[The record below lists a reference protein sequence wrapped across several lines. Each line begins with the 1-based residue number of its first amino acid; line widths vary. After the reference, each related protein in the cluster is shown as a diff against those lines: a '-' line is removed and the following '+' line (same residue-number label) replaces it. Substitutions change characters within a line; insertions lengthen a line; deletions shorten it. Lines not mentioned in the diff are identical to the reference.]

1 MLFKKIYKSKMKRKL
16 LTLALALTTTL
27 VANAIPA
34 QRGIWRTMQLPNGTE
49 VKVELRGDEFMSFWQ
64 DASGNRY
71 TVDAQNRLRVADMDQ
86 LRKISKELRTKADNV
101 VGDMRRVKSKSN
113 KIEYKGNKR
122 CLILLA
128 QFSDK
133 AFSMADPKAFYT
145 RVANEKGFSENGF
158 MGSVADYFSAQSGG
172 QFNITFD
179 VVGPYTLGSVKSYG
193 ENVNDASGNRLYDK
207 NAEGM
212 IIGACSEAYTD
223 GLDFSP
229 YDWNDDG
236 IVEMVYVIYAGE
248 GEATGGA
255 KETIWP
261 HKSQLQSPTRYGS
274 KKVSIYACSNEVN
287 GGNKLAGIG
296 TICHEFSHCMGFPDV
311 YDIDYGGNYGMGTWD
326 LMCSGSYNGDTYC
339 PAGYTAYEKMVAGW
353 INPIELTENASYSN
367 IKTTADGGDAYIFY
381 HPENKDEYYLIENRQ
396 RKGWDKYLAAGG
408 ILVNHITYDKTV
420 WDYNMPNT
428 FRKGINDI
436 ERITI
441 IPADNQKTASSEA
454 NDPFGT
460 KDNYR
465 QLTNA
470 SQPADVANTEN
481 ASGSKVMNISL
492 TKMNVTGGLASFTF
506 TNHNLG
512 TGEVD
517 GYVLHETF
525 DLSLGT
531 GGNDNK
537 FKPSSKL
544 DANFATGTLT
554 TDVPGWSGEYLRG
567 GSQCLRVGKNGGSD
581 SKVTTPEFTLNGESK
596 LTFRAAAWNDG
607 SGTTLKVSA
616 SNGSLANS
624 EFTMPAG
631 AWGDFS
637 TTIKGNGKVKLTF
650 QGELRYFLDEVFVTD
665 PGTTGIENVE
675 MNTTPAVRG
684 VYSLDGRYLGNDVS
698 KLGKGLYIVNGE
710 KVVK

>member
-1 MLFKKIYKSKMKRKL
+1 MFYLQHSDY
-16 LTLALALTTTL
+16 
-27 VANAIPA
+27 
-34 QRGIWRTMQLPNGTE
+34 G
-49 VKVELRGDEFMSFWQ
+49 KVFD
-64 DASGNRY
+64 
-71 TVDAQNRLRVADMDQ
+71 T
-86 LRKISKELRTKADNV
+86 
-101 VGDMRRVKSKSN
+101 
-113 KIEYKGNKR
+113 
-122 CLILLA
+122 
-128 QFSDK
+128 
-133 AFSMADPKAFYT
+133 
-145 RVANEKGFSENGF
+145 
-158 MGSVADYFSAQSGG
+158 G
-172 QFNITFD
+172 Q
-179 VVGPYTLGSVKSYG
+179 G
-193 ENVNDASGNRLYDK
+193 
-207 NAEGM
+207 
-212 IIGACSEAYTD
+212 
-223 GLDFSP
+223 
-229 YDWNDDG
+229 
-236 IVEMVYVIYAGE
+236 VYVN
-248 GEATGGA
+248 T
-255 KETIWP
+255 
-261 HKSQLQSPTRYGS
+261 
-274 KKVSIYACSNEVN
+274 YACSCELNPDK
-287 GGNKLAGIG
+287 GCDGIG
-296 TICHEFSHCMGFPDV
+296 TVCHEFSHCMGYPDV
-311 YDIDYGGNYGMGTWD
+311 YDIEYGGNYGMGTWD

-353 INPIELTENASYSN
+353 INPVELTENASYSD
-367 IKTTADGGDAYIFY
+367 IKTTADGGNAYIFY

-428 FRKGINDI
+428 FHKGINDI

-441 IPADNQKTASSEA
+441 IPADNKKTSTTEA
-454 NDPFGT
+454 GDVFGT
-460 KDNYR
+460 RDDYR

-512 TGEVD
+512 TGVVD
-517 GYVLHETF
+517 GYVLYETF
-525 DLSLGT
+525 DQALGT
-531 GGNDNK
+531 GGNDGK

-637 TTIKGNGKVKLTF
+637 TTIKGNGKMKLTF
-650 QGELRYFLDEVFVTD
+650 QGELRYFLDQVFVTD

-675 MNTTPAVRG
+675 MNNQPTVKG
-684 VYSLDGRYLGNDVS
+684 VYSIDGRYLGNDVS
-698 KLGKGLYIVNGE
+698 KLGKGLYIVNG
-710 KVVK
+710 KKIVK

>member
-1 MLFKKIYKSKMKRKL
+1 MKRKIF
-16 LTLALALTTTL
+16 TLALALATTL

-34 QRGIWRTMQLPNGTE
+34 KRGIWRTMQLPNGTE

-86 LRKISKELRTKADNV
+86 LRQINKELRTKAGNV
-101 VGDMRRVKSKSN
+101 AGDMRRVKSNAK
-113 KIEYKGNKR
+113 KMEYKGDKR
-122 CLILLA
+122 CLIILA

-133 AFSMADPKAFYT
+133 KFSMADPKAFYT

-158 MGSVADYFSAQSGG
+158 MGSVSDYFSAQSGG

-193 ENVNDASGNRLYDK
+193 ENVTDTQGNRLYDK

-212 IIGACSEAYTD
+212 ITGACGQAHAD

-229 YDWNDDG
+229 YDWDDDG
-236 IVEMVYVIYAGE
+236 FVEMVYVVYAGE
-248 GEATGGA
+248 GEATGGGA
-255 KETIWP
+255 ETIWP
-261 HKSQLQSPTRYGS
+261 HKSQLPTNPRYGN
-274 KKVSIYACSNEVN
+274 KRVSIYACSNEVN

-296 TICHEFSHCMGFPDV
+296 TICHEFSHCMGYPDV
-311 YDIDYGGNYGMGTWD
+311 YDIEYGGNYGMGTWD

-353 INPIELTENASYSN
+353 INPVELTENASYSD

-396 RKGWDKYLAAGG
+396 RKGWDKYIAAGG

-428 FRKGINDI
+428 FHKGINDI

-441 IPADNQKTASSEA
+441 IPADNKKTSTTEAS
-454 NDPFGT
+454 DVFGT
-460 KDNYR
+460 RDNYR

-470 SQPADVANTEN
+470 TQPADVANTEN

-512 TGEVD
+512 TGVVD
-517 GYVLHETF
+517 GYVLYETF
-525 DLSLGT
+525 DQALGT

-581 SKVTTPEFTLNGESK
+581 SKVTTPEFTLNGEAK

-637 TTIKGNGKVKLTF
+637 TTVKGNGKMKLTF
-650 QGELRYFLDEVFVTD
+650 QGELRYFLDQVFVTD

-675 MNTTPAVRG
+675 MNNQPAVKG
-684 VYSLDGRYLGNDVS
+684 VYSIDGRYLGNDVS
-698 KLGKGLYIVNGE
+698 KLGKGLYIVNG
-710 KVVK
+710 KKIVK